1 VWTKLLPKYLTA
13 GISRVYAREIGNM
26 DEGIVEGC
34 EDTGDTEDEFT
45 CAGSVC
51 AISGGEERNYHL

>member
-1 VWTKLLPKYLTA
+1 MY
-13 GISRVYAREIGNM
+13 SRVYVREIGNM

-45 CAGSVC
+45 WHGVSFLDVFWT
-51 AISGGEERNYHL
+51 G

>member
-1 VWTKLLPKYLTA
+1 MY
-13 GISRVYAREIGNM
+13 SRVYVREIGNM

-45 CAGSVC
+45 WRGVSFLDVFLDR
-51 AISGGEERNYHL
+51 IM